1 MTRPKLSL
9 RFRDLDQLQRTS
21 NLAAAA
27 GLSLNEYILK
37 AVDAADSETLVK
49 QASCWDQ
56 LTKIREIL
64 RIEQ

>member
-9 RFRDLDQLQRTS
+9 RFRDLDQLQRV
-21 NLAAAA
+21 NQLAAQS

-37 AVDAADSETLVK
+37 AIDSADAEAVLK
-49 QASCWDQ
+49 QTACWDQ